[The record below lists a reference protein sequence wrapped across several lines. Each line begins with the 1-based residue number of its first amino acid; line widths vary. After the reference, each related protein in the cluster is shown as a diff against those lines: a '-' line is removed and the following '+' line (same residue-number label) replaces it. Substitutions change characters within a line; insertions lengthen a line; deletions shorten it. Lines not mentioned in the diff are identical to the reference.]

1 MMTLLVIVH
10 CTVQMITSSVRL
22 LTSYDTMKMS
32 EGSWMEL
39 SMPSKRFPACYSS
52 EPLSISFG
60 TYVIRNEDAG
70 YYFQSFQL
78 LLDEVLLSLNPSS
91 PFLAL
96 TVAPVTIS
104 IYSVP
109 DDESPDI

>member
-1 MMTLLVIVH
+1 MQV
-10 CTVQMITSSVRL
+10 ITSSVRL
-22 LTSYDTMKMS
+22 LTSYDTMKLS

-39 SMPSKRFPACYSS
+39 SMPSRCCEMCRSA
-52 EPLSISFG
+52 EPLSVSFG

-78 LLDEVLLSLNPSS
+78 LLDEIHLSLNPSS
-91 PFLAL
+91 PFLAV

-104 IYSVP
+104 VYSVFFP
-109 DDESPDI
+109 GVPNE